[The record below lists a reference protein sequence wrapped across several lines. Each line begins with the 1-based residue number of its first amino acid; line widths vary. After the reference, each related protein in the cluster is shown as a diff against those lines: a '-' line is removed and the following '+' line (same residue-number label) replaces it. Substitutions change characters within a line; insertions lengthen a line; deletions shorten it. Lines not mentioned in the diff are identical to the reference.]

1 MNTTLTPADLDPRRQ
16 AMLLYFQGYRV
27 ARIAEMLGEKVATV
41 HSWKKRDK
49 WGDYGPLDQMQL
61 TTAARYCQLIMKE
74 HKEGKDFKEIDLLAR
89 QSERHARIGKFNNG
103 GNEADLNPNVANRNK
118 GPRRQPEKNVFT
130 DEQIEKLEEI
140 FHSSMFNYQRHWW
153 EAGKT
158 NRIRNLLKSRQIGA
172 TFYFAREALIDA
184 LLTGRNQIFL
194 SASKAQA
201 HVFKQ
206 YIIDFAKEVEVELK
220 GDPMV
225 LPNGATLYF
234 LGTNARTAQ
243 SYHGNLY
250 LDEYFWIPKFQE
262 LRKVASGMAIHKKW
276 RQTYFSTPSSLTHS
290 AYPFWS
296 GALFNRG
303 RNKADKVDIDLS
315 HNNLAPGLLCADGQY
330 RQIVTVEDAVRGG
343 CNLFDLDQ
351 LRMEYSPDEY
361 QNLLMC
367 EFVDD
372 LASVFPL
379 SELQACMVDSW
390 EVWTDFHALALRP
403 FGWREVW
410 IGYDPA
416 KGTQNGDS
424 AGCVVV
430 APPAVPGGK
439 FRILERHQWRGMD
452 FRAQADAIK
461 KLTEQY
467 NVTYIGIDSTGVG
480 HGVYENV
487 KAFFPAVREFV
498 YNPNVKNALVL
509 KAYDIISHR
518 RLEFDA
524 GHTDIAQS
532 FMAIRRATTAS
543 GNRPTYEASRS
554 EEASHADLAWAT
566 MHALFN
572 EPLQG
577 ESATLFRR
585 KYYINGSHA
594 GFIMYMTDAAQ
605 NQEDVNNLRNAMKSA
620 KGPGNFRNLFMYSPN
635 GKKDG
640 LQIIPLSEV
649 AAKDEFLN
657 IKNVSRDDMMA
668 AHRVPPQMMGIM
680 PNNVG
685 GFGDVEKASRV
696 FVRNELMPLQKRLQE
711 MNDWLGKEA
720 IQFNTYSLDIVP

>member
-1 MNTTLTPADLDPRRQ
+1 MLGAMNTTLTPADLDPRRQ

-49 WGDYGPLDQMQL
+49 WGEYGPLDQMQL
-61 TTAARYCQLIMKE
+61 TTTARYCQLIMKE
-74 HKEGKDFKEIDLLAR
+74 QKEGKDFKEIDLLAR
-89 QSERHARIGKFNNG
+89 QSERHARIGKFNEG
-103 GNEADLNPNVANRNK
+103 GNEADLNPKVANRNK

-130 DEQIEKLEEI
+130 DEQTVKLEEI
-140 FHSSMFNYQRHWW
+140 FRNGMFEYQRHWW
-153 EAGKT
+153 QAGVKH
-158 NRIRNLLKSRQIGA
+158 RIRNLLKSRQIGA
-172 TFYFAREALIDA
+172 TYFFAREALIDA
-184 LLTGRNQIFL
+184 ITTGRNQIFL

-206 YIIDFAKEVEVELK
+206 YIIDFAKEVDVELK
-220 GDPMV
+220 GDPMT
-225 LPNGATLYF
+225 LSNGACLYF

-290 AYPFWS
+290 
-296 GALFNRG
+296 
-303 RNKADKVDIDLS
+303 
-315 HNNLAPGLLCADGQY
+315 NLARGVFCPDGQY

-367 EFVDD
+367 EFIDD

-390 EVWTDFHALALRP
+390 EVWSDFQALALRP

-430 APPAVPGGK
+430 APPTVPGGK

-461 KLTEQY
+461 KLTQQY

-577 ESATLFRR
+577 ESANT
-585 KYYINGSHA
+585 S
-594 GFIMYMTDAAQ
+594 
-605 NQEDVNNLRNAMKSA
+605 
-620 KGPGNFRNLFMYSPN
+620 
-635 GKKDG
+635 
-640 LQIIPLSEV
+640 
-649 AAKDEFLN
+649 N
-657 IKNVSRDDMMA
+657 I
-668 AHRVPPQMMGIM
+668 
-680 PNNVG
+680 
-685 GFGDVEKASRV
+685 VEI
-696 FVRNELMPLQKRLQE
+696 F
-711 MNDWLGKEA
+711 
-720 IQFNTYSLDIVP
+720 

>member
-74 HKEGKDFKEIDLLAR
+74 QKEGKDFKEIDLLAR
-89 QSERHARIGKFNNG
+89 QSERHARIGKFNDG

-130 DEQIEKLEEI
+130 DEQTEKLEEI
-140 FHSSMFNYQRHWW
+140 FRNGMFEYQRHWW
-153 EAGKT
+153 QAGVKH
-158 NRIRNLLKSRQIGA
+158 RIRNLLKSRQIGA
-172 TFYFAREALIDA
+172 TYFFAREALIDA
-184 LLTGRNQIFL
+184 ITTGRNQIFL
-194 SASKAQA
+194 SAS
-201 HVFKQ
+201 
-206 YIIDFAKEVEVELK
+206 
-220 GDPMV
+220 
-225 LPNGATLYF
+225 
-234 LGTNARTAQ
+234 
-243 SYHGNLY
+243 
-250 LDEYFWIPKFQE
+250 
-262 LRKVASGMAIHKKW
+262 
-276 RQTYFSTPSSLTHS
+276 
-290 AYPFWS
+290 
-296 GALFNRG
+296 
-303 RNKADKVDIDLS
+303 
-315 HNNLAPGLLCADGQY
+315 
-330 RQIVTVEDAVRGG
+330 
-343 CNLFDLDQ
+343 NLFDLDQ

-367 EFVDD
+367 EFIDD

-390 EVWTDFHALALRP
+390 EVWSDFQALALRP

-430 APPAVPGGK
+430 APPTVPGGR

-461 KLTEQY
+461 KLTQQY

-577 ESATLFRR
+577 E
-585 KYYINGSHA
+585 
-594 GFIMYMTDAAQ
+594 AA
-605 NQEDVNNLRNAMKSA
+605 NTS
-620 KGPGNFRNLFMYSPN
+620 
-635 GKKDG
+635 
-640 LQIIPLSEV
+640 
-649 AAKDEFLN
+649 N
-657 IKNVSRDDMMA
+657 I
-668 AHRVPPQMMGIM
+668 
-680 PNNVG
+680 
-685 GFGDVEKASRV
+685 VEI
-696 FVRNELMPLQKRLQE
+696 F
-711 MNDWLGKEA
+711 
-720 IQFNTYSLDIVP
+720 

>member
-225 LPNGATLYF
+225 LPI
-234 LGTNARTAQ
+234 R
-243 SYHGNLY
+243 
-250 LDEYFWIPKFQE
+250 
-262 LRKVASGMAIHKKW
+262 
-276 RQTYFSTPSSLTHS
+276 
-290 AYPFWS
+290 
-296 GALFNRG
+296 
-303 RNKADKVDIDLS
+303 
-315 HNNLAPGLLCADGQY
+315 
-330 RQIVTVEDAVRGG
+330 
-343 CNLFDLDQ
+343 
-351 LRMEYSPDEY
+351 
-361 QNLLMC
+361 
-367 EFVDD
+367 
-372 LASVFPL
+372 
-379 SELQACMVDSW
+379 
-390 EVWTDFHALALRP
+390 
-403 FGWREVW
+403 
-410 IGYDPA
+410 
-416 KGTQNGDS
+416 
-424 AGCVVV
+424 
-430 APPAVPGGK
+430 
-439 FRILERHQWRGMD
+439 
-452 FRAQADAIK
+452 

-487 KAFFPAVREFV
+487 KGFFPAVREFV

-577 ESATLFRR
+577 E
-585 KYYINGSHA
+585 
-594 GFIMYMTDAAQ
+594 AA
-605 NQEDVNNLRNAMKSA
+605 NTS
-620 KGPGNFRNLFMYSPN
+620 
-635 GKKDG
+635 
-640 LQIIPLSEV
+640 
-649 AAKDEFLN
+649 N
-657 IKNVSRDDMMA
+657 I
-668 AHRVPPQMMGIM
+668 
-680 PNNVG
+680 
-685 GFGDVEKASRV
+685 VEI
-696 FVRNELMPLQKRLQE
+696 F
-711 MNDWLGKEA
+711 
-720 IQFNTYSLDIVP
+720 

>member
-1 MNTTLTPADLDPRRQ
+1 
-16 AMLLYFQGYRV
+16 
-27 ARIAEMLGEKVATV
+27 MLGEKVATV

-315 HNNLAPGLLCADGQY
+315 HSNLAPGLLCADGQY

-410 IGYDPA
+410 IGYE
-416 KGTQNGDS
+416 
-424 AGCVVV
+424 
-430 APPAVPGGK
+430 PPVSFDGLA
-439 FRILERHQWRGMD
+439 RT
-452 FRAQADAIK
+452 FRAAVHHSSPIAVKCNI
-461 KLTEQY
+461 LTS
-467 NVTYIGIDSTGVG
+467 TYIPHPLLSQQ
-480 HGVYENV
+480 
-487 KAFFPAVREFV
+487 AFSRFVQDYLVFGNAYLEKRTNRFGEVIALEPALAKYTRRGLDLDTAPAATRPISAV
-498 YNPNVKNALVL
+498 AL
-509 KAYDIISHR
+509 
-518 RLEFDA
+518 
-524 GHTDIAQS
+524 
-532 FMAIRRATTAS
+532 
-543 GNRPTYEASRS
+543 
-554 EEASHADLAWAT
+554 
-566 MHALFN
+566 
-572 EPLQG
+572 
-577 ESATLFRR
+577 
-585 KYYINGSHA
+585 
-594 GFIMYMTDAAQ
+594 MT
-605 NQEDVNNLRNAMKSA
+605 
-620 KGPGNFRNLFMYSPN
+620 
-635 GKKDG
+635 
-640 LQIIPLSEV
+640 
-649 AAKDEFLN
+649 
-657 IKNVSRDDMMA
+657 
-668 AHRVPPQMMGIM
+668 
-680 PNNVG
+680 
-685 GFGDVEKASRV
+685 
-696 FVRNELMPLQKRLQE
+696 
-711 MNDWLGKEA
+711 
-720 IQFNTYSLDIVP
+720 

>member
-130 DEQIEKLEEI
+130 DEQIQKLEEI

-234 LGTNARTAQ
+234 LGTNARMAQ
-243 SYHGNLY
+243 NYHGNLY
-250 LDEYFWIPKFQE
+250 LDEYFWIPKFQDRAKW
-262 LRKVASGMAIHKKW
+262 LPVWLFTRRW

-315 HNNLAPGLLCADGQY
+315 HSNLAPGLLCADGQY

-343 CNLFDLDQ
+343 V
-351 LRMEYSPDEY
+351 P
-361 QNLLMC
+361 
-367 EFVDD
+367 V
-372 LASVFPL
+372 
-379 SELQACMVDSW
+379 
-390 EVWTDFHALALRP
+390 RP
-403 FGWREVW
+403 R
-410 IGYDPA
+410 P
-416 KGTQNGDS
+416 
-424 AGCVVV
+424 V
-430 APPAVPGGK
+430 A
-439 FRILERHQWRGMD
+439 
-452 FRAQADAIK
+452 
-461 KLTEQY
+461 
-467 NVTYIGIDSTGVG
+467 
-480 HGVYENV
+480 HGVQPGRIPDLLC
-487 KAFFPAVREFV
+487 ASS
-498 YNPNVKNALVL
+498 LT
-509 KAYDIISHR
+509 ISHLCSR
-518 RLEFDA
+518 SA
-524 GHTDIAQS
+524 NC
-532 FMAIRRATTAS
+532 RRAWWTAGKS
-543 GNRPTYEASRS
+543 GPTFMNWRCAR
-554 EEASHADLAWAT
+554 LAGAKCGSVMTRQKVRRTAT
-566 MHALFN
+566 APDAWWWHRQPRQAGSFGILSVTS
-572 EPLQG
+572 G
-577 ESATLFRR
+577 AGWTSAPRLTP
-585 KYYINGSHA
+585 S
-594 GFIMYMTDAAQ
+594 
-605 NQEDVNNLRNAMKSA
+605 
-620 KGPGNFRNLFMYSPN
+620 
-635 GKKDG
+635 
-640 LQIIPLSEV
+640 
-649 AAKDEFLN
+649 
-657 IKNVSRDDMMA
+657 KN
-668 AHRVPPQMMGIM
+668 
-680 PNNVG
+680 
-685 GFGDVEKASRV
+685 
-696 FVRNELMPLQKRLQE
+696 
-711 MNDWLGKEA
+711 
-720 IQFNTYSLDIVP
+720 